1 MPYEIREMND
11 QYCVCT
17 PGDGPIEGGCHDT
30 RAEAQDHMAALYAN
44 VEDAQMTLPHSR
56 IRLNLISEVA
66 LGADGAARPIHILR
80 TGTFTG
86 MTGRPVTFEPQHLQ
100 SIVANFQAGKRKK
113 PPITE
118 RHDWGRAIGRMLDVY
133 SDGTSTNLYALPR
146 WTANG
151 RQMLT
156 EEIYDGFSVEL
167 DDDGADGFVLIG
179 GSLTNYPAVD
189 GLEPVTLSAPPMGL
203 SAPPAPAGVHADTS
217 SPPPPRMEERIMSEE
232 TPTVVVEQASFTAPI
247 LPPISD
253 PALQSRLDAILAQ
266 QQAAMQQRERDIE
279 QRVRNEFD
287 RRMLETE
294 QRNLIHAFAHART
307 MTTAEQPYAIPGTA
321 ADLAQ
326 LLLETPAAVRG
337 KWQTLL
343 TRITVGGLV
352 SFDEIGSSGEAGEAA
367 DRWSILV
374 NAKVANGMSRVDA
387 IRQVAREHP
396 DLYAAQT
403 RGGH

>member
-1 MPYEIREMND
+1 
-11 QYCVCT
+11 
-17 PGDGPIEGGCHDT
+17 
-30 RAEAQDHMAALYAN
+30 
-44 VEDAQMTLPHSR
+44 
-56 IRLNLISEVA
+56 
-66 LGADGAARPIHILR
+66 
-80 TGTFTG
+80 
-86 MTGRPVTFEPQHLQ
+86 
-100 SIVANFQAGKRKK
+100 
-113 PPITE
+113 
-118 RHDWGRAIGRMLDVY
+118 
-133 SDGTSTNLYALPR
+133 
-146 WTANG
+146 
-151 RQMLT
+151 
-156 EEIYDGFSVEL
+156 
-167 DDDGADGFVLIG
+167 
-179 GSLTNYPAVD
+179 
-189 GLEPVTLSAPPMGL
+189 
-203 SAPPAPAGVHADTS
+203 
-217 SPPPPRMEERIMSEE
+217 MSEE

-352 SFDEIGSSGEAGEAA
+352 SFDEIGSSGESAEAA

-396 DLYAAQT
+396 DLYAAQM
-403 RGGH
+403 RGGR